1 MDHYTK
7 LLWENPTINNLLRA
21 LAGKLPSVCKESR
34 MVMDKISDEYNV
46 MWVETENGNL
56 FVFNDPYMEAL
67 RISFDLKY
75 ATHPNVRKVK
85 CISGV
90 YVAWVYEVPEV
101 IKHAVARRCKELTSG
116 TAAQSKALLH

>member
-1 MDHYTK
+1 MDQYTK
-7 LLWENPTINNLLRA
+7 LLWENPTVNNLLRA

-46 MWVETENGNL
+46 MWVETESGNL
-56 FVFNDPYMEAL
+56 FVFNDPYSEAL
-67 RISFDLKY
+67 RISF
-75 ATHPNVRKVK
+75 TPQVVRGRSVK

-90 YVAWVYEVPEV
+90 YVAWVHEVPEV

-116 TAAQSKALLH
+116 ATAQGKALLH